1 MKRIFLACFRSENND
16 FIVVHNGIITNY
28 KQIKDFL
35 QTRGYTFESDTDT
48 EVIAKLVAHI
58 HKEKP
63 GALFRNICEE
73 AVLQLE
79 GAFALC
85 FKSRLYPGECVA
97 TRKGSPLLVGFK
109 AEKFIADSIPVQY
122 R

>member
-1 MKRIFLACFRSENND
+1 M
-16 FIVVHNGIITNY
+16 HNGIITNY
-28 KQIKDFL
+28 KQIKDL
-35 QTRGYTFESDTDT
+35 LLSKGYTFESDTDT

-58 HKEKP
+58 YKENP
-63 GALFRNICEE
+63 NALFRTICEE
-73 AVLQLE
+73 AVVELE

-85 FKSRLYPGECVA
+85 FKSRLFPGECVA

-109 AEKFIADSIPVQY
+109 AEKFVADSIPVQY